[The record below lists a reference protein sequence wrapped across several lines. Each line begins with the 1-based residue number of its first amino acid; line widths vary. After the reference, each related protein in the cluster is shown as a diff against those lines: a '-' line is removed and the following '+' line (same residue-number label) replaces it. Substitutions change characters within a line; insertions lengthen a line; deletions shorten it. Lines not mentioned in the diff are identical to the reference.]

1 MQITR
6 QADYAIRAV
15 RYLARQG
22 TQESIAKRKAAKEK
36 ESAERKS
43 ASKKSNTKSEGEEVK
58 KELNV
63 PTSEIAKAMKI
74 PPSFL
79 AKIISL
85 LVIARLV
92 KTSRG
97 ASGGVILARD
107 PKDISV
113 LDVVEAIDGHI
124 LLNECVGAN
133 KPCDFEGD
141 CLVHPIWL
149 EVQESLVSKLR
160 ATRFDALYN

>member
-22 TQESIAKRKAAKEK
+22 TQENIAKRKAAKMEK
-36 ESAERKS
+36 VSTSKVARKKNV
-43 ASKKSNTKSEGEEVK
+43 ASPEVEEVE

-79 AKIISL
+79 AKIISQ

-92 KTSRG
+92 QTSRG

-124 LLNECVGAN
+124 LLNECVGTN

-160 ATRFDALYN
+160 ATRFDALYR